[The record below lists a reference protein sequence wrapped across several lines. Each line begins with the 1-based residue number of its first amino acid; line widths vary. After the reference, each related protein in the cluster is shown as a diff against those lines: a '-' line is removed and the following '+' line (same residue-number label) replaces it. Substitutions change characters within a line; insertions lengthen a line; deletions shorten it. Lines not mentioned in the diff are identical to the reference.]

1 MAIERRKDTKNRV
14 LKDGEYQR
22 SNGTYEYK
30 WRDKSGKRHS
40 IYAPTLDELRNKAT
54 DVTRDILNGIQVQ
67 SSNTTLNDMYYRWVQ
82 IKRSL
87 KDNTFTNYKY
97 MYTQFVAPGFGNR
110 KLRDLKRSDV
120 RAFYNTL

>member
-40 IYAPTLDELRNKAT
+40 IYAPTLDELRNTAT

-67 SSNTTLNDMYYRWVQ
+67 SSNTTLNDMYYRCW
-82 IKRSL
+82 
-87 KDNTFTNYKY
+87 NC
-97 MYTQFVAPGFGNR
+97 
-110 KLRDLKRSDV
+110 LKRKNQIYPDKKIPL
-120 RAFYNTL
+120 RNENNHRPYA